1 MTKNRI
7 YRIGK
12 YSIFLLLLI
21 IFGIGV
27 LKTDSTARST
37 FLENTITMRI
47 IAILVLLLGIHL
59 LFFKERW
66 IQDWKSQRMKFL
78 QNKPK
83 IIQKWLNVD
92 NKSYRQTQF
101 IIPIIGVFAIIWG
114 IFFFVATFN
123 R

>member
-1 MTKNRI
+1 MTKDTI

-12 YSIFLLLLI
+12 YSIFLLLTI
-21 IFGIGV
+21 ILGIGV
-27 LKTDSTARST
+27 LTTDSTARSP
-37 FLENTITMRI
+37 FLEKPITMRV

-66 IQDWKSQRMKFL
+66 IQDWKEQMTKFL

-83 IIQKWLNVD
+83 IIQKWLSIR
-92 NKSYRQTQF
+92 KSYRYNQLMV
-101 IIPIIGVFAIIWG
+101 PIAGIFAIILG
-114 IFFFVATFN
+114 VLFFVATFN